1 MIVDDE
7 PLILDGLTYLLDWE
21 SLGFEVVAKARNGR
35 EALELSR
42 TIAFDVLITDIKM
55 PEMTGLELI
64 EALKEE
70 QEEVKAIVFSGFQE
84 FDLIKRGSSWESK
97 TIY

>member
-1 MIVDDE
+1 MIRVMIVDDE

-21 SLGFEVVAKARNGR
+21 TLGFEVVAKARNGR

-55 PEMTGLELI
+55 RPWMEPISMYTHGTESCTSST
-64 EALKEE
+64 
-70 QEEVKAIVFSGFQE
+70 IVEHTPPKPG
-84 FDLIKRGSSWESK
+84 
-97 TIY
+97 